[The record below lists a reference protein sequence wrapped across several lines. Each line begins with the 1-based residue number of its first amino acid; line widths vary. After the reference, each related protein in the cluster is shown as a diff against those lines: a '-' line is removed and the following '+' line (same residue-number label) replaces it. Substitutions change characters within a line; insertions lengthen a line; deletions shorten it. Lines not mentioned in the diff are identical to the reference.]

1 LKNRNDPCKINTG
14 VTADN
19 DRNYCY
25 EKGAAMIKE
34 AINLL
39 VGGIHLSETEMAE
52 CMKEIMEGRTTDAQ
66 IGSFLTALRL
76 KGETVDEITGAARIM
91 RDKAAKIK
99 APEGVLDT
107 CGTGG
112 DMSHTFNISTTVA
125 LVVAAAGVPVAK
137 HGNKAV
143 SSKSG
148 SADVLEALGI
158 KIDLAPDK
166 VEKCLFGTGFGFLFA
181 PLFHPAMKYA
191 IGPRREMGI
200 RTIFNILGPITNPA
214 GARRQILGVFSGR
227 LTETLATVLG
237 NLGAEDAMVVHGEDG
252 LDEITI
258 TDGTRVSRFSQGKVE
273 NLIFSPE
280 DFGISRGKREDL
292 VGGDNRENAEFT
304 RRVLQGEK
312 GTKRDIVLINTA
324 AALMVAGRSND
335 MKTAVS
341 LAEET
346 IDSGKAAAKLEEIRK
361 VSNRL

>member
-1 LKNRNDPCKINTG
+1 
-14 VTADN
+14 
-19 DRNYCY
+19 
-25 EKGAAMIKE
+25 MIKE

-39 VGGIHLSETEMAE
+39 VGGINLSETEMAE
-52 CMKEIMEGRTTDAQ
+52 CMREIMEGRATDAQ

-112 DMSHTFNISTTVA
+112 DMSHTFNISTTSA
-125 LVVAAAGVPVAK
+125 LVLAGAGVPVAK

-158 KIDLAPDK
+158 KIDLPPEK
-166 VEKCLFGTGFGFLFA
+166 VETCLAETGFGFLFA

-214 GARRQILGVFSGR
+214 GARRQVLGVFTGR

-258 TDGTRVSRFSQGKVE
+258 TNGTRVSRFSHGKVE
-273 NLIFSPE
+273 NLVFSPE
-280 DFGISRGKREDL
+280 EFGLNRGKREDL
-292 VGGDNRENAEFT
+292 VGGDSRENAEIT
-304 RRVLQGEK
+304 IRILKGEK
-312 GTKRDIVLINTA
+312 GPKRDIVLINAA
-324 AALMVAGRSND
+324 AALMVAGRSPD
-335 MKTAVS
+335 IPTAVA
-341 LAEET
+341 LAQEA
-346 IDSGKAAAKLEEIRK
+346 IDSGSAMKKLEEIKK
-361 VSNRL
+361 VSNSL